1 MAPSFFVRAAN
12 FFVYLIKI
20 RSKITMITNRRRSKV
35 FAAYYERRPDMKVGL
50 PRAMHFYSYGLLWY
64 TFLEQLGVK
73 VVLSDLTDQTT
84 LEVGTRKMVDTACLP
99 LKILR
104 GHVENLKE
112 KGVDYIFLPR
122 LVKPSEDTYTCPKS
136 AGLPELIFQTGR
148 DLPPLLSPEIDGSM
162 TDPKP
167 YYETGHMLGASK
179 MKTQKAF
186 LYALRRWQLQQSQ
199 SRLRQKLTNPGNKT
213 IALIGHPYLI
223 EDSGINF
230 RIKELLKQK
239 GYHTVSS
246 NQMRRLNAQGRIYP
260 KFMFWQSGQDMAS
273 LLLSMDKVNKAAGVI
288 MLTAFG
294 CGPDSYIETY
304 LRQYLD
310 RQGIP
315 HLTLSLDEQSGEAG
329 VVTRVEAFLDMID
342 RRQQKVGA

>member
-1 MAPSFFVRAAN
+1 
-12 FFVYLIKI
+12 
-20 RSKITMITNRRRSKV
+20 
-35 FAAYYERRPDMKVGL
+35 MKVGL
-50 PRAMHFYSYGLLWY
+50 PRAMHFYNYGLLWY

-73 VVLSDLTDQTT
+73 VVLSDLTDRTT

-122 LVKPSEDTYTCPKS
+122 VVKPEKDTYTCPKS

-148 DLPPLLSPEIDGSM
+148 ELPQLLSPEIDGSI
-162 TDPKP
+162 TDPRP
-167 YYETGHMLGASK
+167 YYETGHLLGASK
-179 MKTQKAF
+179 KKTQKAF
-186 LYALRRWQLQQSQ
+186 FYALRRWQLQQNQ
-199 SRLRQKLTNPGNKT
+199 SRLRQKLNESKNKT
-213 IALIGHPYLI
+213 IILIGHPYLT

-230 RIKELLKQK
+230 RIKEMLKQR
-239 GYHTVSS
+239 GYRTVSS
-246 NQMRRLNAQGRIYP
+246 NQMRRLNSQDKVYP
-260 KFMFWQSGQDMAS
+260 KFMFWQSGHDMAS
-273 LLLSMDKVNKAAGVI
+273 LLLSMNEINQSAGVI

-310 RQGIP
+310 RQGMP

-329 VVTRVEAFLDMID
+329 AVTRVEAFLDMID
-342 RRQQKVGA
+342 RRQKVGA

>member
-1 MAPSFFVRAAN
+1 
-12 FFVYLIKI
+12 
-20 RSKITMITNRRRSKV
+20 
-35 FAAYYERRPDMKVGL
+35 MKVGL

-73 VVLSDLTDQTT
+73 VVLSDLTNQKT
-84 LEVGTRKMVDTACLP
+84 LEEGTRKMVDTACLP

-122 LVKPSEDTYTCPKS
+122 VVKPEEDTFTCPKS

-148 DLPPLLSPEIDGSM
+148 DLPQLLSPEIDAGV
-162 TDPKP
+162 TDPRP
-167 YYETGHMLGASK
+167 YYETGHLLGASK
-179 MKTQKAF
+179 KKTQKAF
-186 LYALRRWQLQQSQ
+186 FHALHRWQLQQNQ
-199 SRLRQKLTNPGNKT
+199 NRLRHNAMSKT
-213 IALIGHPYLI
+213 IALIGHPYLT

-230 RIKELLKQK
+230 HIKERLKQK
-239 GYHTVSS
+239 GYRTISS
-246 NQMRRLNAQGRIYP
+246 NQMRRLDAQGRIFP
-260 KFMFWQSGQDMAS
+260 KFMFWQSGHDMTS
-273 LLLSMDKVNKAAGVI
+273 LLLSMDDVNKAAGVI

-329 VVTRVEAFLDMID
+329 VITRVEAFVDMIGRKED
-342 RRQQKVGA
+342 SRKRTENQNRQQRVGA